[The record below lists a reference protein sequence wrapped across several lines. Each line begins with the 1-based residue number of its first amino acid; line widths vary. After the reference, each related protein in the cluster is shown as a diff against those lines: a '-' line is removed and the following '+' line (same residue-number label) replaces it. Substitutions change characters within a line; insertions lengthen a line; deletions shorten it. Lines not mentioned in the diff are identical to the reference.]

1 MAGKY
6 ASLFL
11 VSRFQS
17 ELDRLFQEALA
28 VGETGR
34 VASEWQPAIDVVET
48 AEAILILAEVPGL
61 TALDLTVEVKGTLVT
76 LSGTKSTP
84 LPSAPRIKFQC
95 VERGHG
101 RFLREIQLFWPV
113 NSHNG
118 TATLKDGL
126 LMISFPKVEEKRHA
140 ARRLHIA
147 EDGEAET
154 SETPEMPETPEDAP
168 GETEK

>member
-34 VASEWQPAIDVVET
+34 AASEWQPAVDICET
-48 AEAILILAEVPGL
+48 PEAILILAEVPGL
-61 TALDLTVEVKGTLVT
+61 SSEDLAVEVKGTLVT

-84 LPSAPRIKFQC
+84 LPPVPRIRFQC

-101 RFLREIQLFWPV
+101 RFVREIQLFWPV
-113 NSHNG
+113 NSHAG

-126 LMISFPKVEEKRHA
+126 LTISFPKVEEKRHT
-140 ARRLHIA
+140 ARRLHISEN
-147 EDGEAET
+147 EDGEAGN
-154 SETPEMPETPEDAP
+154 P
-168 GETEK
+168 GEAER